1 MTIVTKLNV
10 GDKQWLIR
18 GGNIEEVKITQI
30 NIIANMRNGTSGGVV
45 TSSSY
50 KVDWCDPS
58 INLYGTKQ
66 LGEMFDTKQDAGMAL
81 LKANGLDISLTEVK

>member
-1 MTIVTKLNV
+1 MTIVTKLELN
-10 GDKQWLIR
+10 DRQWVIR
-18 GGNIEEVKITQI
+18 SGAIEEVKITQI
-30 NIIANMRNGTSGGVV
+30 KIIANIRNGTSGGVV

-58 INLYGTKQ
+58 INLYSTKQ